1 MTNLL
6 QAILRV
12 INNPISD
19 LLDRYQG
26 KNRINDKG
34 VPLEELIKDIFADT
48 LTESDKSIRVSK
60 HSQAFSYLGNQNN
73 PPDLIIKN
81 GDAIEVKKIGSLK
94 AGIHLNSSYP
104 KSKLVADDPMIL
116 ASCRSVDGGNWESKD
131 LIYVIG
137 VVEENKLKR
146 LWLIVG
152 DCLAADYQVYKR
164 IRDRIIMGIGKI
176 SDVDFSETKE
186 LGRVNKV
193 DPLGITYLRI
203 RGMWGI
209 ANPVDVYD
217 YLKIDYDETANL
229 QVIAVMTEQKY
240 NSFPQADI
248 EAIAHASIVTTN
260 LKIENVKIKSPDNPA
275 DLINAKLIIC
285 QK

>member
-6 QAILRV
+6 LAIQCV
-12 INNPISD
+12 VKNSISD

-48 LTESDKSIRVSK
+48 VAEGNKGIRVSK
-60 HSQAFSYLGNQNN
+60 HSEVFSYLGNQNN
-73 PPDLIIKN
+73 PPDLIIRN
-81 GDAIEVKKIGSLK
+81 SDAVEVKKIESFT

-104 KSKLVADDPMIL
+104 KSKLIAEDPMIL

-137 VVEENKLKR
+137 VVKENKLKR

-152 DCLAADYQVYKR
+152 DCLAADCHIYKR
-164 IRDRIIMGIGKI
+164 VRDKIIAGIDTIRD
-176 SDVDFSETKE
+176 VEFSETKE

-209 ANPVDVYD
+209 ANPVDIYD
-217 YLKIDYDETANL
+217 YLDINYNEAANL
-229 QVIAVMTEQKY
+229 EVITIMTEQKY
-240 NSFPQADI
+240 NCFPQSDI
-248 EAIAHASIVTTN
+248 NEIEQLSMNTTN
-260 LKIENVKIKSPDNPA
+260 LKIRNIQIKSPNNA
-275 DLINAKLIIC
+275 ANLIHAKLITYHN
-285 QK
+285 

>member
-6 QAILRV
+6 QAIQRV
-12 INNPISD
+12 IDNPISD
-19 LLDRYQG
+19 LLDRYKG

-48 LTESDKSIRVSK
+48 LTESNKGVRVSQ
-60 HSQAFSYLGNQNN
+60 HSQTFSYLGNQNN
-73 PPDLIIKN
+73 PPDFIIKN
-81 GDAIEVKKIGSLK
+81 GDAIEVKKIESFA

-116 ASCRSVDGGNWESKD
+116 AACRGVDGGNWESKD

-137 VVEENKLKR
+137 VVKESKLKR

-152 DCLAADYQVYKR
+152 DCLAADYQVYKQ
-164 IRDRIIMGIGKI
+164 IRDRIVMGIGEI
-176 SDVDFSETKE
+176 SDIEFSETKE

-209 ANPVDVYD
+209 ANPVNVYE
-217 YLKIDYDETANL
+217 YLNIDYDETANL
-229 QVIAVMTEQKY
+229 QIIAIMTEQKY
-240 NSFPQADI
+240 NSFPQIDI
-248 EAIAHASIVTTN
+248 ETINHASVSTMN
-260 LKIENVKIKSPDNPA
+260 LNIEDVKIKSPNNPA
-275 DLINAKLIIC
+275 NLINAKLIFF